1 VKIENGIKFNFETLK
16 MKINGFSDLLI
27 SFLFKIQILNENKKL
42 ISFSNL
48 FFDFFSSKFKFDP
61 FSMNQKNR
69 SESV

>member
-27 SFLFKIQILNENKKL
+27 SFLFKIQILNKNKKL

-48 FFDFFSSKFKFDP
+48 FFDFSDFFLQNLNSTCF
-61 FSMNQKNR
+61 Q
-69 SESV
+69 